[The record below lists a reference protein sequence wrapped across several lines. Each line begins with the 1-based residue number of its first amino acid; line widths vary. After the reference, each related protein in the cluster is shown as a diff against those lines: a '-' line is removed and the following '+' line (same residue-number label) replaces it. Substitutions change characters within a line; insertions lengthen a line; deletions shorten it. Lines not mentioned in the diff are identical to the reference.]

1 MTAYI
6 IRRIFIGII
15 VLLIVTMMV
24 FLVVRLLPGDPLVL
38 FLGQSFTQLQ
48 QRITEVEYQNLLHQW
63 GLDKPIYIQYI
74 DWLNQ
79 ILHGDLGKSIKVNVP
94 ISTLIAERMPRT
106 IYIGFV
112 TLAFSSIGGILA
124 GIVCALR
131 RGSWL
136 DNTITTIANIGM
148 VIPVFWLAVL
158 LMWLFSY
165 KLHWLPT
172 SGWVNPFEDFP
183 DHVKHMIMPF
193 FAMAV
198 GSVAG
203 LARIV
208 RSCML
213 EVLGADYIR
222 TAWAKGLTE
231 RLIVVRHQMKN
242 AMIPVVTMLGGS
254 LAGILGGSI
263 FIETVYAIPGIGLL
277 TTRAIFD
284 MDYQVIQASIMLFG
298 FVIIFSNL
306 FVDILWAWMDPR
318 IRYA

>member
-15 VLLIVTMMV
+15 VLLIVTMLV
-24 FLVVRLLPGDPLVL
+24 FLVVRLLPGDPLVI
-38 FLGQSFTQLQ
+38 FLGQSFTQQQ
-48 QRITEVEYQNLLHQW
+48 QRITEAEYQNLLHQW
-63 GLDKPIYIQYI
+63 GLDRPIYVQYL
-74 DWLNQ
+74 DWLNK
-79 ILHGDLGKSIKVNVP
+79 ILHGDLGNSIKVNVP

-131 RGSWL
+131 RGTWL
-136 DNTITTIANIGM
+136 DNTITTLANIGM

-172 SGWVNPFEDFP
+172 SGWVNPFEDFWG
-183 DHVKHMIMPF
+183 HVKHMIMPF
-193 FAMAV
+193 SAMAV
-198 GSVAG
+198 GSIAG

-254 LAGILGGSI
+254 LAMILGGSV

-277 TTRAIFD
+277 STRAIFD
-284 MDYQVIQASIMLFG
+284 QDYQVIQATIMLFG

-306 FVDILWAWMDPR
+306 LVDILWAWMDPR
-318 IRYA
+318 IKYA